1 MKVNI
6 KATNTA
12 LTLALKTFV
21 EQKIGALDKF
31 ISHSDGGIQAWV
43 EIGLTTK
50 GQKSGDIY
58 RAEIQIPV
66 PHIEKS
72 VRAEARHTDLYTAI
86 ENARDLMKM
95 ELQKTKDKKISLA
108 RRGAR
113 IIKNTLKFFRNNNSF

>member
-6 KATNTA
+6 KATNMA
-12 LTLALKTFV
+12 LTPALKTFV
-21 EQKIGALDKF
+21 EQKIGTLGKF
-31 ISHSDGGIQAWV
+31 ISHPDGGIQAWV

-58 RAEIQIPV
+58 RAEIQIPI
-66 PHIEKS
+66 PHFDRS
-72 VRAEARHTDLYTAI
+72 VRVEARHTDLYTAI

-95 ELQKTKDKKISLA
+95 ELQKTKDKKISLS

-113 IIKNTLKFFRNNNSF
+113 ILKDTLRFFTE